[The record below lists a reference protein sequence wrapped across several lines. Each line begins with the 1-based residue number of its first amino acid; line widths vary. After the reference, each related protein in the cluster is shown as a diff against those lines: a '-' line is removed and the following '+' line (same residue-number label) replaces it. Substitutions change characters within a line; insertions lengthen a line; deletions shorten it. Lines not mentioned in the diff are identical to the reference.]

1 MVVGGVEGLGDLLGH
16 DVLLA
21 DDLDGIERGT
31 EDQIRHH
38 LHGQGQRA
46 VQGADL
52 KAGALIAGGGVDR
65 AALGLDA
72 LDDVARPHVPSALEH
87 QMLQQVR
94 PAGAGL
100 VLHPR
105 PAAHG
110 DGQGE
115 GPKTGHGVADDADA
129 VGQGV
134 KASGQG
140 AVSLRVM
147 RRRSST
153 A

>member
-16 DVLLA
+16 DVLFA
-21 DDLDGIERGT
+21 DDLGRIERRA
-31 EDQIRHH
+31 EDEVGDD
-38 LHGQGQRA
+38 LHGQRQRA
-46 VQGADL
+46 VQGPDL
-52 KAGALIAGGGVDR
+52 EAGALIAGGGVDR
-65 AALGLDA
+65 AAFGLDP
-72 LDDVARPHVPSALEH
+72 LDDVARAHVAGALEH

-134 KASGQG
+134 
-140 AVSLRVM
+140 
-147 RRRSST
+147 
-153 A
+153 